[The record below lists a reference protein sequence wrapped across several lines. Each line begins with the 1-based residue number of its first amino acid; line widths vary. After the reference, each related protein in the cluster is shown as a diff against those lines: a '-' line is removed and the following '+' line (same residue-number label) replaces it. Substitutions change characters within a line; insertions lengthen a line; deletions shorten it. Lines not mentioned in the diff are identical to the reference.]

1 MKKLLCVLLMLA
13 LVLGASAALAE
24 GCKYAGQG
32 GHCEIKWWVDTTLRM
47 HCRACFYHVEDKE
60 DSQSHVPVTDWAFCT
75 LDEGGQC
82 TTCGWDYEKEQED
95 YSEIF
100 WLEYYMMLSAEL
112 GLAPVD
118 VHLNSNVMAIEMS
131 PDFFETLDAMG
142 IPYTETMMVDTTYT
156 LSLPGGTVYAYDGAP
171 VTPAVKTD
179 ASQYGPGAWLEKNGL
194 LSFGEVTYHS
204 NSAPGTATASV
215 EVTLKRGNTYTLS
228 IPFTIEGDGPYC
240 KYGSTDSPCDIRW
253 TANAAAQQHRSICT
267 NHVEIKEDPYSY
279 VQVTGWED
287 CTLDENQVCTVCG
300 ASYAAQEPDTD
311 DYDALMRE
319 LYEMMMAE
327 TGRAPIDVQYG
338 QDNMIVQ
345 FTEDYLNLLME
356 YGIPVDDGMNGITAY
371 TFTFAEDSYAFT
383 GEEICPEVIM
393 DSNGKGPGAWL
404 EKHELIYIRDVTY
417 SDNIQPGQ
425 ATAMVRFRLVGD
437 GNLLFTLHFT
447 IEGAEIEE
455 PKLPGDADGDSSV
468 TLSDALDLLRAVA
481 GEDVSINADN
491 ADVNGDGQ
499 ADLYDVLLILQ
510 YIAGWNVSLQ

>member
-1 MKKLLCVLLMLA
+1 MKKLLCALLMLA

-32 GHCEIKWWVDTTLRM
+32 GPCEIKWWVDTTLRM
-47 HCRACFYHVEDKE
+47 HCRACFYHVTDKE

-82 TTCGWDYEKEQED
+82 TGCGWDYEKEQED
-95 YSEIF
+95 YSELY
-100 WLEYYMMLSAEL
+100 WLEFYMMLGPDA
-112 GLAPVD
+112 VD
-118 VHLNSNVMAIEMS
+118 VSVSGSELEIEMS
-131 PDFFETLDAMG
+131 SDFFETLDAMG

-156 LSLPGGTVYAYDGAP
+156 LTLPGGSVYACDGAP
-171 VTPAVKTD
+171 VTPEVKVI
-179 ASQYGPGAWLEKNGL
+179 ASEYGPGSWMEKNSL
-194 LSFGEVTYHS
+194 LTFGEVTYQ
-204 NSAPGTATASV
+204 NNTAPGAATASV

-240 KYGSTDSPCDIRW
+240 KYGSADSPCDIRW
-253 TANAAAQQHRSICT
+253 AANAAAQQHRSICT

-279 VQVTGWED
+279 VQVTGWAD

-300 ASYAAQEPDTD
+300 ASYASQEPGDD
-311 DYDALMRE
+311 DYDAMMLE
-319 LYEMMMAE
+319 LYNLLMEE

-345 FTEDYLNLLME
+345 FTEDYLNRLME
-356 YGIPVDDGMNGITAY
+356 YGIPADDGMSGITAY

-383 GEEICPEVIM
+383 GEEICPEVVM

-447 IEGAEIEE
+447 ITGDAAPERI
-455 PKLPGDADGDSSV
+455 PGDATGNDKTD
-468 TLSDALDLLRAVA
+468 LADAIAILEYLIS
-481 GEDVSINADN
+481 GSGINLAN
-491 ADVNGDGQ
+491 ADVTGDGAVDVQ
-499 ADLYDVLLILQ
+499 DVLRILQ
-510 YIAGWNVSLQ
+510 YDAGWDVSLQ